1 MACRWVALTRE
12 VDSAH
17 LMVRRDAER
26 MADPNTVLHRL
37 PVSNAVGA
45 TPMSA
50 QAAAARTRAQQERG

>member
-12 VDSAH
+12 VDAADR
-17 LMVRRDAER
+17 MVRRDAER

-45 TPMSA
+45 APMSA
-50 QAAAARTRAQQERG
+50 QAAARTRAQQERG